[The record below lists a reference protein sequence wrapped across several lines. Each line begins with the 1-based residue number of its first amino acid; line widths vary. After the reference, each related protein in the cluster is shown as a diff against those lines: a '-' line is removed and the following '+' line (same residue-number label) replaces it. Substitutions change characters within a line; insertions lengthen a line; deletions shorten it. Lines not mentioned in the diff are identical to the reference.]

1 MGKTLGVDR
10 EMARRIKRMSR
21 KELDGYLTRVTD
33 RTYENGY
40 EEGYEN
46 GYEEG
51 LVDGMA
57 LSGQGLE
64 VVLKKC
70 VEDNLLTQQLAKRI
84 TKAVDEHVAT
94 TLGREGRFREVAQGA
109 GMQGTSE
116 AEGGL
121 EYGA

>member
-10 EMARRIKRMSR
+10 EMERRIKRMSR

-33 RTYENGY
+33 RT
-40 EEGYEN
+40 YEN

-94 TLGREGRFREVAQGA
+94 TPGREGRIKEVAQGA